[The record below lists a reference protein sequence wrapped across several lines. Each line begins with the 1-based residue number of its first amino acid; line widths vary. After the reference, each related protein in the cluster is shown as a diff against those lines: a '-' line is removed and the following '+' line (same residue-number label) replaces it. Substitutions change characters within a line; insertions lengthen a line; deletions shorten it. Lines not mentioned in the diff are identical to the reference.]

1 MKTVASTFTMSKHHK
16 AGIHTLLSYQL
27 WEAWEAERTTFTIYI
42 YIFSVKITFAK
53 ARFSDSLEKKK
64 LN

>member
-27 WEAWEAERTTFTIYI
+27 WEAWGAERTTFTIYI
-42 YIFSVKITFAK
+42 FFQSKLRLQK
-53 ARFSDSLEKKK
+53 QDSQICKKK
-64 LN
+64 RS

>member
-27 WEAWEAERTTFTIYI
+27 WEVWEAERTTFTI

-53 ARFSDSLEKKK
+53 ARFSDLLEKKK